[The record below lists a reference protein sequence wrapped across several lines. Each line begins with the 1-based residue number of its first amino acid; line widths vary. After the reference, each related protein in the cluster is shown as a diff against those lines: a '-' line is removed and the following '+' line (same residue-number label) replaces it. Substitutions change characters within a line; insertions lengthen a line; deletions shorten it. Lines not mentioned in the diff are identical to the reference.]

1 MVLNMHTLVRPLLL
15 PGTLLTLATMLL
27 IGCTTS
33 AMQSPSG
40 PLSDPIPAKIQ
51 PGDIVV
57 GVEEFMR
64 LPQTQDSGTTMV
76 NDAWARI
83 QYLIPFGNTHGT
95 LMINDTR
102 GVLYLTD
109 DQGQAPVQYLDLR
122 TQDVGF
128 DDSQFPNEMGV
139 ASVAFHPEFTSIGK
153 PGFGKF
159 YTAYSAVAQ
168 ADTSGYLN
176 DDAGSH
182 VSVIREWTAFNPRG
196 REFEGSSR
204 EIFRV
209 GQFAPNHN
217 IGTIA
222 FNPIAEVGS
231 ADYGVLYV
239 ALGDGGAAN
248 DPRDYSQSLAAPLGA
263 ILRIKTLATRSSGDA
278 AADGHVKQ
286 YGIPADNPFVGRE
299 AEGIAPEI
307 WVSGL
312 RHAQHFSWDSR
323 GRMFINDIGQNM
335 VEEVNLGVAGANYG
349 WRLREGGFA
358 TGFAVGG
365 GQPGEVFSL
374 AASEDEFV
382 YPIAQYDHDEGHAI
396 GSGFFYE
403 GNKIPQLL
411 GKYVFA
417 DIVNGRIFYID
428 ADEVTPGV
436 YQDIKE
442 LRLSFAG
449 QERALQAVASMANS
463 YMQGRRVDLR
473 LGQDALGELYLLTK
487 ADGWVRKLVPLE

>member
-1 MVLNMHTLVRPLLL
+1 M
-15 PGTLLTLATMLL
+15 AAAML
-27 IGCTTS
+27 GCAVNAVDSGERAQGS
-33 AMQSPSG
+33 AGALM
-40 PLSDPIPAKIQ
+40 DPIPAKIQ
-51 PGDIVV
+51 TGDIVV
-57 GVEEFMR
+57 GVEDFVR
-64 LPQTQDSGTTMV
+64 LPQTEDSGTNMV
-76 NDAWARI
+76 NDAYARI

-109 DQGQAPVQYLDLR
+109 DQGQPPVKYLDLR
-122 TQDVGF
+122 EQDVGF

-159 YTAYSAVAQ
+159 YTAYSAR
-168 ADTSGYLN
+168 ADSSKPGYLK

-182 VSVIREWTAFNPRG
+182 ESVIREWTAFNPRG
-196 REFEGSSR
+196 RVFEGISR
-204 EIFRV
+204 EIFRA

-231 ADYGVLYV
+231 DDYGVLYV

-248 DPRDYSQSLAAPLGA
+248 DPRDYSQSLASPLGA
-263 ILRIKTLATRSSGDA
+263 ILRIRTLARSGSGEQIR
-278 AADGHVKQ
+278 Q
-286 YGIPADNPFVGRE
+286 YGIPPDNPFIGRE
-299 AEGIAPEI
+299 EQGIAPEL
-307 WVSGL
+307 WVTGL

-349 WRLREGGFA
+349 WRLREGDFA
-358 TGFAVGG
+358 TGFAVPG
-365 GQPGEVFSL
+365 GQPGEVHTRAERTGDGFT
-374 AASEDEFV
+374 
-382 YPIAQYDHDEGHAI
+382 YPIAQYDHDEGNAI
-396 GSGFFYE
+396 GSGFYYE
-403 GNKIPQLL
+403 GNKLPELL

-417 DIVNGRIFYID
+417 DIVNGRIFYIE
-428 ADEVTPGV
+428 AEEVTAGD
-436 YQDIKE
+436 YQEIRE

-449 QERALQAVASMANS
+449 QERALVDVASMDNS
-463 YMQGRRVDLR
+463 YMSGKRVDLR
-473 LGQDALGELYLLTK
+473 LGMDALGELYLLTK
-487 ADGWVRKLVPLE
+487 ADGWVRKLVPVK